1 MELKKK
7 EARTV
12 TKEDKERTAGRQ
24 RVSSQ
29 FDTQRAEVAVSPQ
42 DAWEAYCKSIG
53 DYDANTDDDV
63 EDDEEDDALPSPA
76 LILNREPFLK
86 WLHDNKKTPVV
97 APSRDTEAAHFY
109 PSMLSLVS
117 TVLQNDGEVV
127 LAAVRQCSSAL
138 QYASIELRGSKE
150 VVLEAVQNHDCSCS
164 CCKDLHPL
172 QFASDT
178 LRADK
183 EVVMVAVQH
192 SALALR
198 YAEG

>member
-1 MELKKK
+1 
-7 EARTV
+7 
-12 TKEDKERTAGRQ
+12 
-24 RVSSQ
+24 
-29 FDTQRAEVAVSPQ
+29 
-42 DAWEAYCKSIG
+42 
-53 DYDANTDDDV
+53 
-63 EDDEEDDALPSPA
+63 
-76 LILNREPFLK
+76 
-86 WLHDNKKTPVV
+86 
-97 APSRDTEAAHFY
+97 
-109 PSMLSLVS
+109 MLSLVS
-117 TVLQNDGEVV
+117 TELQNDGEVV

-150 VVLEAVQNHDCSCS
+150 VVLEAAQNHDCSCS